1 MESNAEFTFAEIQ
14 EVGLL
19 RSTFRARVYQIED
32 KILQSSGTPYLRL
45 ILTQDFGKTLIVALS
60 IGHSYQD
67 VKNEYKVGEEYTF
80 LGGTFSTKLRDQ
92 CFKSCSAFE
101 YDLWFLQV
109 QREVGIPN
117 ASWSS
122 LAYSFTNMLIP
133 TSSGERDE

>member
-1 MESNAEFTFAEIQ
+1 MF
-14 EVGLL
+14 
-19 RSTFRARVYQIED
+19 
-32 KILQSSGTPYLRL
+32 SS
-45 ILTQDFGKTLIVALS
+45 Q
-60 IGHSYQD
+60 
-67 VKNEYKVGEEYTF
+67 VGEEYTF

-109 QREVGIPN
+109 QRGTDKLVVFSLKICTFWLKKRLVIVIYNFLHAEVGIPN

-133 TSSGERDE
+133 TSSGERDEWEGLYWDLFILWLLLINANKITLYFFTLCILK